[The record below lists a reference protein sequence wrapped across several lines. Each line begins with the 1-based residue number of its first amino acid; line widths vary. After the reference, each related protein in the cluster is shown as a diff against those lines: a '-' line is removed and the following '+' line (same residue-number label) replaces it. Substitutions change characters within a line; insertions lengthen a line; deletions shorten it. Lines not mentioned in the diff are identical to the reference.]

1 MHSEYYAGKA
11 GKEFRL
17 PSGKRIDFLDVE
29 NGAIR
34 ELKPNNPR
42 AIKQGWKQLET
53 YRLELE
59 SPATLQMHPR
69 LQGIKWKKVL
79 DTY

>member
-1 MHSEYYAGKA
+1 MHKAYHAGEI

-17 PSGKRIDFLDVE
+17 PSGKRIDYLDIN
-29 NGAIR
+29 NGIIY

-42 AIKQGWKQLET
+42 AIKQGERQLRMYYE
-53 YRLELE
+53 ELQN
-59 SPATLQMHPR
+59 PATIQKFPMLK
-69 LQGIKWKKVL
+69 GINWKTKL